1 MLMRVDP
8 FQQVDHLL
16 RSALNDLRLET
27 LPVDTYRLG
36 DAFVAEIDLPGVD
49 RDSIDVTVEDNMLHV
64 AAHRSARY
72 EGADEVALRE
82 RRHGAMTRQ
91 LLLADGLDMTNITAS
106 YDDGVLRL
114 EIPIA
119 EEARPRKVEV
129 TSGPGTEQS
138 AIAAD
143 SAA

>member
-16 RSALNDLRLET
+16 RSTFSDLRT
-27 LPVDTYRLG
+27 GVLPMDTYRRG
-36 DAFVAEIDLPGVD
+36 DVFVAEIDLPGVD
-49 RDSIDVTVEDNMLHV
+49 PALIDVTVEDNVLEV
-64 AAHRSARY
+64 TAHRTAGY
-72 EGADEVALRE
+72 EGADEVGLRE
-82 RRHGAMTRQ
+82 RPHGAMTRQ
-91 LLLADGLDMTNITAS
+91 LMLADGLDTDSIAAT

-114 EIPIA
+114 EVPVS

-129 TSGPGTEQS
+129 TTGTEQS
-138 AIAAD
+138 VIAAG